1 MLDEGK
7 REQVVEYCWRF
18 RGAKQRRQVIGT
30 LIPCTNIFAGP
41 LQRQAAITA
50 AQRYGG
56 CQCIALRMDIPS
68 SVWQKPGVNTPAPNS
83 DGCLKRMV

>member
-41 LQRQAAITA
+41 LQQVSETSGCNNCGTA
-50 AQRYGG
+50 VRGLPVYRTSYGYSIIRLAKTRG
-56 CQCIALRMDIPS
+56 EYPRAEQ
-68 SVWQKPGVNTPAPNS
+68 
-83 DGCLKRMV
+83 